1 MSGIGCKG
9 RTRVPMANQL
19 LIAPNDV
26 TNFRRSMPSKVPNFN
41 VKVEE
46 SLLGSLK
53 ENLRDILFP
62 EKLPP
67 LKLTSRPVAVKSIWG
82 AYDNRKTASTSSMGV
97 HAALIGALVAASIL
111 GHKVYQEQKKE
122 TVTVIAPD
130 ISEYMP
136 VTPKQM
142 PTIQGGGGGG

>member
-1 MSGIGCKG
+1 
-9 RTRVPMANQL
+9 MANQL

-82 AYDNRKTASTSSMGV
+82 AYDNRKTASTWSIIV
-97 HAALIGALVAASIL
+97 HTVMIGTLIGLSIF
-111 GHKVYQEQKKE
+111 GAKKVVESKHEQ
-122 TVTVIAPD
+122 VTLIAPD
-130 ISEYMP
+130 ISEYTP
-136 VTPKQM
+136 ITPKQM
-142 PTIQGGGGGG
+142 P

>member
-19 LIAPNDV
+19 LIAPNEV
-26 TNFRRSMPSKVPNFN
+26 TNFRRAMPSKVPNFN

-82 AYDNRKTASTSSMGV
+82 AYDNRKTASTWSIVV
-97 HAALIGALVAASIL
+97 HTVMIGTLIGLSIF
-111 GHKVYQEQKKE
+111 GAKKVVENKHEQ
-122 TVTVIAPD
+122 
-130 ISEYMP
+130 
-136 VTPKQM
+136 
-142 PTIQGGGGGG
+142 